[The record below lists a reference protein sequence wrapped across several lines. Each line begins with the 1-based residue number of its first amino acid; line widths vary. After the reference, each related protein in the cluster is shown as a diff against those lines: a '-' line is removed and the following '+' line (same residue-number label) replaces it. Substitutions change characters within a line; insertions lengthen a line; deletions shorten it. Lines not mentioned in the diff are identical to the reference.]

1 MKEYVNKIKDLKDN
15 IKVDLKGDIS
25 EIIVDPKSWAEQVA
39 EVIIAENADKL
50 IQSRKLGEEVG
61 KAINRD
67 ND

>member
-1 MKEYVNKIKDLKDN
+1 MDN

-50 IQSRKLGEEVG
+50 IQSRKLGEEFG
-61 KAINRD
+61 KTINRD

>member
-50 IQSRKLGEEVG
+50 IQSRKLGEEFG
-61 KAINRD
+61 KAINKD